1 MSFKTLNIG
10 ATALLTQKYAL
21 DITGHNI
28 ANASNDSYARQ
39 RVTTEAVTPSQR
51 TFGALGNGVQ
61 IASIRRI
68 ADEFLEKQVRIAQG
82 THDGLDVLQDGYENL
97 QVYFNELTDNDV
109 SSAIN
114 TFFDA
119 VSDFAN
125 NVEDVSTRRAMI
137 ESAKSLNGKLQDMEK
152 KIFDYRRRLNDQV
165 VETVGE
171 ANSLI
176 RQIAQL
182 NEDILHMESGG
193 VTGVVANDLRDQRTE
208 RLKDLASLMDIKVTE
223 ESNGAVIVT
232 QRSRLLV
239 FEQEYFELDTR
250 TIQSE
255 DLLID
260 QVVFEE
266 DEEEVELGD
275 GKLWARVEL
284 RDGVLKSFKDDL
296 DECAAGLIWEFNRV
310 HSQNIGL
317 EGFSDLTGTTAVIDP
332 AVALDELTYSFTPKG
347 DTFEIQNG
355 NFELVVHDTM
365 SDEEIIR
372 NVEVDLDDNTAD
384 PDTILYDA
392 SNPTAANALV
402 NKIQNALDTV
412 QPGAFTVGLDLA
424 NRLQIQSNSEE
435 FTLSFGRDTSGAL
448 AALGLNTFFSG
459 YDAGSI
465 TMNGVAEDNPDFVAG
480 AKSFTPGDNTG
491 ALALLE
497 LRDTGVFDNDTA
509 TIEDFYEGIVGRL
522 GVEGDRVNSLMET
535 QEDVLTRMK
544 NQREDLSGVNLDEE
558 LTKMIQYQRSF
569 QSAARFISTAN
580 VIYETLINM

>member
-1 MSFKTLNIG
+1 
-10 ATALLTQKYAL
+10 
-21 DITGHNI
+21 
-28 ANASNDSYARQ
+28 
-39 RVTTEAVTPSQR
+39 
-51 TFGALGNGVQ
+51 
-61 IASIRRI
+61 
-68 ADEFLEKQVRIAQG
+68 
-82 THDGLDVLQDGYENL
+82 
-97 QVYFNELTDNDV
+97 
-109 SSAIN
+109 
-114 TFFDA
+114 
-119 VSDFAN
+119 
-125 NVEDVSTRRAMI
+125 
-137 ESAKSLNGKLQDMEK
+137 
-152 KIFDYRRRLNDQV
+152 
-165 VETVGE
+165 
-171 ANSLI
+171 
-176 RQIAQL
+176 
-182 NEDILHMESGG
+182 
-193 VTGVVANDLRDQRTE
+193 
-208 RLKDLASLMDIKVTE
+208 
-223 ESNGAVIVT
+223 
-232 QRSRLLV
+232 
-239 FEQEYFELDTR
+239 
-250 TIQSE
+250 
-255 DLLID
+255 
-260 QVVFEE
+260 
-266 DEEEVELGD
+266 
-275 GKLWARVEL
+275 
-284 RDGVLKSFKDDL
+284 VLKSFKDDL

-317 EGFSDLTGTTAVIDP
+317 DGFSDLTGTTAVIDP

-509 TIEDFYEGIVGRL
+509 TVEDFYEGIVGRL

-569 QSAARFISTAN
+569 QSAARFVSTAD